1 MKVRKRTIAGS
12 ILVVGVLIGSFLS
25 GLIPGFGVGGN
36 QDGNEANTRGDET
49 LATLANLDT
58 RTEILPTAATT
69 GVSKDVLDVRVEDRS
84 YSLRRVVDGKD
95 VYEPATLDQIIELAR
110 ATKGNDQG
118 IRVRINRRPSARVVA
133 WMTLQQELIK
143 AGLSEHSVQL
153 QEGLVD

>member
-25 GLIPGFGVGGN
+25 GLIPGFGIGGREG
-36 QDGNEANTRGDET
+36 DGRGDET
-49 LATLANLDT
+49 LASLDT
-58 RTEILPTAATT
+58 STEILPTAAAT
-69 GVSKDVLDVRVEDRS
+69 GVSKDVLDVRVEDRR

-110 ATKGNDQG
+110 ETKGNDQG